1 MFERSPPPPPPGAS
15 SHAAPG
21 TPAGRRHTVS
31 AFDEDLTGI
40 VALTLRLGGQAEE
53 LTDLAL
59 RAMETGDPALAEDA
73 AARRARLTGFARSAT
88 ASAAFVL
95 ALRQPMAADLR
106 LVLAALRMIPALE
119 RTGELAANIAARG
132 AELRRAGA
140 CADGRGAAASA
151 SAGPDDPDLALRRF
165 GGRALSQL
173 SMALSAHQARDAA
186 RARAVWRRDAAL
198 DAHFSSLL
206 DSLVAGMAERPQDV
220 ARFAQRLFLAKD
232 LERIGDQARRIAAAS
247 WWMQSGREIDEAP
260 PFPEPDAD

>member
-15 SHAAPG
+15 SHAAPA

-106 LVLAALRMIPALE
+106 LVLSEHRPDQVRWMVDRITLFESRLSSRGSSYHVVESAMLGPSLDVGR
-119 RTGELAANIAARG
+119 ELA
-132 AELRRAGA
+132 
-140 CADGRGAAASA
+140 
-151 SAGPDDPDLALRRF
+151 
-165 GGRALSQL
+165 
-173 SMALSAHQARDAA
+173 
-186 RARAVWRRDAAL
+186 
-198 DAHFSSLL
+198 
-206 DSLVAGMAERPQDV
+206 
-220 ARFAQRLFLAKD
+220 
-232 LERIGDQARRIAAAS
+232 
-247 WWMQSGREIDEAP
+247 
-260 PFPEPDAD
+260 